1 MKFRTIRRLVYLKK
15 ARHRRGHGIHSP
27 FLFQLITNVVED
39 RKKLPEYKYLNKLK
53 IKALKLLS
61 NFSETLTSD
70 IYQQFNLPPLRP
82 RRLYKKVELP
92 LRYCRV
98 LFRLVREFKPR
109 ATINY
114 GPALGINLAAI
125 SLADSDSIVYQIND
139 VPVYELFSKELLKDS
154 SISNIYF
161 FPENS
166 VFSVTPEFLIVNYP
180 DDSDKSR
187 SILQNCLNLHG
198 DNDVLIIRGIHESKT
213 MENIWRE
220 LITNESVRVTLDFF
234 EIGIALFHKG
244 LQKENF
250 IHRF

>member
-1 MKFRTIRRLVYLKK
+1 MSY
-15 ARHRRGHGIHSP
+15 
-27 FLFQLITNVVED
+27 
-39 RKKLPEYKYLNKLK
+39 
-53 IKALKLLS
+53 
-61 NFSETLTSD
+61 
-70 IYQQFNLPPLRP
+70 
-82 RRLYKKVELP
+82 
-92 LRYCRV
+92 
-98 LFRLVREFKPR
+98 
-109 ATINY
+109 
-114 GPALGINLAAI
+114 
-125 SLADSDSIVYQIND
+125 
-139 VPVYELFSKELLKDS
+139 FSKELLKDS

-180 DDSDKSR
+180 DDPDKSR

-234 EIGIALFHKG
+234 EIGMALFHKG